1 MIKQSDWLEIKR
13 RVGRFSWQIQRK
25 WIDLGRFI
33 FTKVIPIAIECDW
46 CSRLMPIEF
55 SKLAHHLR
63 FRGRKHTQIVLCD
76 SCDKRESIWD
86 SFFDDDDD
94 DYDSDWDDDDEISE
108 TSFARYL
115 IIMPDGRLGLSE
127 VSGYKYSRQ
136 DWGETGDDQWTD
148 DAYPLLR
155 TKRPFL
161 KALVTALRKK
171 HIRMPVAGDP
181 VDISG
186 FCGDEY
192 DDEEEPETGLKNASI

>member
-1 MIKQSDWLEIKR
+1 MHNLNIRWYTFREKAR
-13 RVGRFSWQIQRK
+13 RLYWRVVFAVRDFR
-25 WIDLGRFI
+25 RFI
-33 FTKVIPIAIECDW
+33 FTKIIPIAIECDW
-46 CSRLMPIEF
+46 CKRLMPVEF
-55 SKLAHHLR
+55 KKLAHHLR

-86 SFFDDDDD
+86 SFYDDDD
-94 DYDSDWDDDDEISE
+94 DYDRDPDEWDDEEAYEVAE
-108 TSFARYL
+108 TSFDRYL
-115 IIMPDGRLGLSE
+115 IIMPDGRLGISE
-127 VSGYKYSRQ
+127 VSGYKFRGQ
-136 DWGETGDDQWTD
+136 DWGETAEDQWTD

-171 HIRMPVAGDP
+171 HIRMPVAGAP

-192 DDEEEPETGLKNASI
+192 DEEEEREAA